1 MARFKSFAL
10 PSATLNLSLVLVLSM
25 SILPVLTG
33 GRATVASAQSAGE
46 TPSAKTN
53 KSKLKDIAASRTKV
67 NFGNRP
73 PYAPSASQIITIHNP
88 NSIAVDVNWI
98 SSSNGQFVASHNCVT
113 SLAADGRCDVSIVF
127 TPLSDGKKSANLTIS
142 STSGKSLKIEMTGEG
157 KGTPVPT
164 PTVGATPTLAPTP
177 TLTPMP
183 TLTPT
188 PTATATPTPT
198 PMPTP
203 ATCPS
208 PGTGACPSSGPP
220 SISSLI
226 PSSAVAGGPGVPLA
240 VCGCNLT
247 ASTAIQWNG
256 TGKTTSFV
264 SSNQVT
270 ASIPPADLADV
281 GVDQVTVSAA
291 SETSPPETFF
301 VGSTGGP
308 GYAELVIDQ
317 PSNGIVYD
325 PVNQVIY
332 LSVPGNA
339 PTNGNTISV
348 VSLASGT
355 ITSSMFAGSEPD
367 AIAISDDSQFL
378 YAGIDGSSTV
388 QRFKL
393 PSLDADIN
401 YPLGRSSFFGPN
413 VALDLQVAPGA
424 PHTTAVS
431 LGNFGF
437 SPEAQGGIIIYD
449 DSTPRP
455 TTSPGWT
462 GSTNLYDSLQWGSD
476 ATALYAANYEDTQ
489 WDFYTLAVSSA
500 GVVQTHD
507 YPNTFSKFDFE
518 IHFDPG
524 SKLIYSDEGHVI
536 DPLTGNPVGEF
547 SVGNG
552 VIVPDSTLNRAFFA
566 SQTST
571 FTIQA
576 FNLTKFNLVDSITI
590 PDVSGFPTRIIRWGN
605 NGLAFSTGAGP
616 LYLIGGNFVH

>member
-1 MARFKSFAL
+1 MRGLRSFGLLIAKL
-10 PSATLNLSLVLVLSM
+10 KFVF
-25 SILPVLTG
+25 PVLISIFVVLG
-33 GRATVASAQSAGE
+33 VAGEIASASSAQSDADIRSTRSSLTASPKKLTFGQLAPLEPSSPE
-46 TPSAKTN
+46 T
-53 KSKLKDIAASRTKV
+53 V
-67 NFGNRP
+67 
-73 PYAPSASQIITIHNP
+73 TIHNP
-88 NSIAVDVNWI
+88 NSVAVNVSSIDSVNPE
-98 SSSNGQFVASHNCVT
+98 FVPSLNCLGSIQAKADCIV
-113 SLAADGRCDVSIVF
+113 SLVF
-127 TPLSDGKKSANLTIS
+127 TPSSDGKKS
-142 STSGKSLKIEMTGEG
+142 GQLKIFSGARHQALIVKVQGYG
-157 KGTPVPT
+157 KGRPMPT
-164 PTVGATPTLAPTP
+164 PTATPTPNGGP
-177 TLTPMP
+177 
-183 TLTPT
+183 TPT

-198 PMPTP
+198 AAPTP
-203 ATCPS
+203 ATCPN
-208 PGTGACPSSGPP
+208 PGAGACPSSGSP
-220 SISSLI
+220 SISSMI

-247 ASTAIQWNG
+247 ASTAVQWNG
-256 TGKTTSFV
+256 IGKTTSFV
-264 SSNQVT
+264 SSNQVN
-270 ASIPPADLADV
+270 ASILAADVADV

-291 SETSPPETFF
+291 SETSMPETFF
-301 VGSTGGP
+301 VGSTGGA
-308 GYAELVIDQ
+308 GYAELEIDQ
-317 PSNGIVYD
+317 ASNGIVYD

-355 ITSSMFAGSEPD
+355 ITSSAFAGSEPD

-378 YAGIDGSSTV
+378 YAGIDGASKV
-388 QRFKL
+388 KRFKL
-393 PSLDADIN
+393 PSLETDIS
-401 YPLGRSSFFGPN
+401 YPLGRSEFLGPN

-437 SPEAQGGIIIYD
+437 SPEADGGIVIFD
-449 DSTPRP
+449 DSTARP
-455 TTSPGWT
+455 TTSPGWS

-476 ATALYAANYEDTQ
+476 ATELYAANYEDTQ
-489 WDFYTLAVSSA
+489 WDFYALAVSSA

-507 YPNTFSKFDFE
+507 YQNTFSKFDFE

-524 SKLIYSDEGHVI
+524 TKLIYSDEGHVV
-536 DPLTGNPVGEF
+536 DPLTGNPVGLF

-552 VIVPDSTLNRAFFA
+552 VLVPDSTLNRAFFA
-566 SQTST
+566 SQSGT

-590 PDVSGFPTRIIRWGN
+590 PGVSGFPTRIIRWGD